1 MDTADYKDL
10 EIEPESEVQ
19 RRLRWGWWI
28 LIIVGVLVLIMV
40 PLAWML
46 RTSLAERALA
56 QWCQSRDLVCEG
68 RITRLGSDGGE
79 LENLVVRSGSGTP
92 VEAKRVRAGLEWD
105 GFDFSITEIVITEP
119 VLRGTLDDDGLRF
132 YGLEQLD
139 GGGDGGTGSLPAL
152 TITDGR
158 ILLATSAG
166 EIGAS
171 AALQGQFPEM
181 GELTLAFDP
190 VSLDGPDGT
199 LVWNEGTLNVK
210 AHDRRL
216 EGELFLD
223 LEQADIRGVSVR
235 AANVSAILDTPGTGG
250 GETQLVW

>member
-171 AALQGQFPEM
+171 AALQVCSRVCARPTPP
-181 GELTLAFDP
+181 LSSSRPARSTTR
-190 VSLDGPDGT
+190 S
-199 LVWNEGTLNVK
+199 
-210 AHDRRL
+210 RRSPPST
-216 EGELFLD
+216 
-223 LEQADIRGVSVR
+223 RGCSGSSTSTWR
-235 AANVSAILDTPGTGG
+235 SSPS
-250 GETQLVW
+250 